1 MKRLLTIGHSYVVAL
16 NRRLPG
22 EIARQASGRWSVTVA
37 APTHYHGDLGAIALE
52 RAPGEMPELRP
63 VRAHLTRLPHLMF
76 YGGLRRL
83 LAEPWDLVH
92 CWEEPYVTACAEVA
106 ALARADTP
114 LVFATF
120 QNLSKRYPPPFSWF
134 ERRVLRRADGWIA
147 FGRTVHETQLARPGY
162 AGVPSRLI
170 PPGVDTRIF
179 SPDASARTRIRSE
192 RGWNDD
198 VPVVGYLGRFVP
210 EKGLSVLTAA
220 LRSVTRPWRA
230 LFVGGGPDQ
239 SALHSLSASFPGRV
253 SIATGVT
260 HDQVPHYLNAMDVL
274 CAPSQTTTGWRE
286 QFGRMLIEAMACGV
300 PVLAS
305 RSGEIPHV
313 LGDAGIL
320 LPEAD
325 VDEWAKVL
333 GRVLADPVERRD
345 LADRGLRR
353 ARIEFAWSV
362 VARRHVEFFD
372 GLVAGSWPR

>member
-16 NRRLPG
+16 NRRLPD

-37 APTHYHGDLGAIALE
+37 APAHYHGDLRPIALE
-52 RAPGEMPELRP
+52 PVPGEAADVRP
-63 VRAHLTRLPHLMF
+63 MRAHLTRLPHVMF

-83 LAEPWDLVH
+83 LAEPWDLIH

-106 ALARADTP
+106 ALAPAEVP

-120 QNLSKRYPPPFSWF
+120 QNLAKRYPPPFSWF

-147 FGRTVHETQLARPGY
+147 FGRTVHETQRARPGY
-162 AGVPSRLI
+162 AAVPSRSI

-179 SPDASARTRIRSE
+179 CPDASGRARVRSE

-198 VPVVGYLGRFVP
+198 VPVVGFLGRFVP

-220 LRSVTRPWRA
+220 LRNVAGPWRA
-230 LFVGGGPDQ
+230 LFVGGGSDQ
-239 SALHSLSASFPGRV
+239 SALRSLSASYPGRV
-253 SIATGVT
+253 SIATDIT

-274 CAPSQTTTGWRE
+274 CAPSQTTPGWRE

-305 RSGEIPHV
+305 DSGEIPHV

-325 VDEWAKVL
+325 VEAWAATL

-353 ARIEFAWSV
+353 ARTEFAWSV

-372 GLVAGSWPR
+372 ALVAHS